1 MLTSF
6 SLILTHLL
14 TFVKIF
20 IYYRYNAVSMWNYII
35 CKLFTKIY
43 RKIVKGVIL
52 IQALGNA
59 SGLSIDAE
67 YLKVIQELRRLGLT
81 STGNQ
86 EVDFIRLERAKSELV
101 NKIRDKETRESS
113 ESIGVQILSPV
124 DEAKNAERSQMEA
137 QRLGAMTVAELNKI
151 YFGL

>member
-1 MLTSF
+1 M
-6 SLILTHLL
+6 
-14 TFVKIF
+14 
-20 IYYRYNAVSMWNYII
+20 
-35 CKLFTKIY
+35 
-43 RKIVKGVIL
+43 

-59 SGLSIDAE
+59 SGLSIDTE

-86 EVDFIRLERAKSELV
+86 EIDFIRLERAKSELV

-113 ESIGVQILSPV
+113 ESIGIQILSPV
-124 DEAKNAERSQMEA
+124 EEAQNAERVQLEA
-137 QRLGAMTVAELNKI
+137 QRLGAMTIAELNKI